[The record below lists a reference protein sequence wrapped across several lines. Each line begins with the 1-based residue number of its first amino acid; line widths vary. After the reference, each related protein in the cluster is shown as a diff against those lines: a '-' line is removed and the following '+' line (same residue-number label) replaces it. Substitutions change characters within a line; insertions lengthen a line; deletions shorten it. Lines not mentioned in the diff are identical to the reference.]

1 MYPAGVLQNIRVEK
15 MLNILKFSLCRMY
28 THRLLARIYNL
39 FCYQKTMG
47 VEEK

>member
-1 MYPAGVLQNIRVEK
+1 MYPAGVLQNIPVEK
-15 MLNILKFSLCRMY
+15 MLKYFKSFTLPN
-28 THRLLARIYNL
+28 HRLLARIYNL